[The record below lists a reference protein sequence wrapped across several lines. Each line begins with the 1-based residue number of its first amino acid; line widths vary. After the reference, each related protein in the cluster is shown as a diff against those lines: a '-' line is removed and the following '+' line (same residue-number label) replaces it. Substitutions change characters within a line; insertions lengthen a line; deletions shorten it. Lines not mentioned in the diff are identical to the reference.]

1 MLAFS
6 YRVLDLS
13 SGIDD
18 LGQFKW
24 KLSLCLAGAW
34 LLVFVCLFR
43 GIQTSGKVCVLHVLN
58 YMNREK
64 RKIDRSWLLI
74 SLC

>member
-43 GIQTSGKVCVLHVLN
+43 GIQTSGKVRVLHVLY

-64 RKIDRSWLLI
+64 QNISRPWVLI